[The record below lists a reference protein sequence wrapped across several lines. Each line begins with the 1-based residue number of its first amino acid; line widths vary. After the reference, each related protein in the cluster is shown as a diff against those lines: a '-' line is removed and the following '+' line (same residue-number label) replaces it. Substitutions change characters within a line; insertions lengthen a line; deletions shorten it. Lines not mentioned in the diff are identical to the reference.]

1 MNYAVIGRI
10 LSWVLRTEG
19 LLMLLPCLIALIYG
33 EWQGLVYLAL
43 GVGAIAAGWLL
54 SRKKIANPAIYQR
67 EGFVSVGLSWVV
79 LSLYGAIP
87 FVITGEIPV
96 FLDAL
101 FEIVSGFTT
110 TGCFHIGQCGGA
122 LSYKPVLAELFP
134 LDWRDGR
141 LGLHSHDDPL
151 RQRWYADQSHES
163 GKPRS

>member
-101 FEIVSGFTT
+101 FEIVSGFRRQVLPYWPMWRRSLIQA
-110 TGCFHIGQCGGA
+110 CFGGA
-122 LSYKPVLAELFP
+122 FPTGLAGWASWSSF
-134 LDWRDGR
+134 
-141 LGLHSHDDPL
+141 S
-151 RQRWYADQSHES
+151 
-163 GKPRS
+163 

>member
-87 FVITGEIPV
+87 FVM
-96 FLDAL
+96 
-101 FEIVSGFTT
+101 
-110 TGCFHIGQCGGA
+110 
-122 LSYKPVLAELFP
+122 AELFP